1 MTTQPGEW
9 ARSAESWGA
18 GVWAAAGSS
27 RHASSAKPTT
37 EARRHGENWLRTAEA
52 LPRMNA
58 DGRGFSDGCIRAR
71 ACVAPFAGDV
81 KNDFDLLIENASHS
95 DESMGI
101 RICAAGGDGCSV
113 GTQLLWPRT
122 EARKRASI
130 PGQGFLAFGPLVVA
144 EVRTE

>member
-1 MTTQPGEW
+1 MTTHPGEC

-18 GVWAAAGSS
+18 GVCAAAGNS
-27 RHASSAKPTT
+27 RQANTTKPIT
-37 EARRHGENWLRTAEA
+37 EARRHGENWLGTAKA
-52 LPRMNA
+52 LPRINA
-58 DGRGFSDGCIRAR
+58 EERGFSDGCIRAR
-71 ACVAPFAGDV
+71 ACFAPFAGDV
-81 KNDFDLLIENASHS
+81 KSDFDLLMENASHS
-95 DESMGI
+95 NESMGI

-144 EVRTE
+144 RVRTE